1 MVCSSC
7 TRKLALPSFSQIRSW
22 VPVNVPWFNRP
33 NPEQPCAAAEDCQRH
48 LLPRRQGPLSDSSF
62 IGTLV
67 LPPPVPTAGHS
78 PRGAVGAGIDGGNQ
92 SQSAEGASEPVR
104 LGPVEDAS
112 RGRMNQP
119 PSYMDVHSSHF
130 SAPQSYASHGATAG
144 PVVPYSHY
152 QQQPP
157 VLQGSTGYPSAT
169 SYSYPYAN
177 ANGIAS
183 PSTTQPP
190 SGQVAHQMLP
200 LPRMLSRRDCRPLI
214 ASC

>member
-1 MVCSSC
+1 
-7 TRKLALPSFSQIRSW
+7 
-22 VPVNVPWFNRP
+22 
-33 NPEQPCAAAEDCQRH
+33 
-48 LLPRRQGPLSDSSF
+48 
-62 IGTLV
+62 
-67 LPPPVPTAGHS
+67 
-78 PRGAVGAGIDGGNQ
+78 
-92 SQSAEGASEPVR
+92 
-104 LGPVEDAS
+104 
-112 RGRMNQP
+112 MNQP

-169 SYSYPYAN
+169 SYSYTY

-200 LPRMLSRRDCRPLI
+200 LPRTLTTLPFPG
-214 ASC
+214 